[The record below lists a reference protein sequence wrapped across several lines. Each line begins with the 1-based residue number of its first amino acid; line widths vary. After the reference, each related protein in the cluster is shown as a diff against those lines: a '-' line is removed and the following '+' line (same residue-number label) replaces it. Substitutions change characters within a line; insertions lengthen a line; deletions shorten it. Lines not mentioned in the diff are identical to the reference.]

1 MSNSQIGF
9 IYNQIKT
16 IIQCNQNDLMRD
28 IFNSYGNKSGLSI
41 EELYFLYGGNKINP
55 DETLSQLAGEAT
67 DIQILVRSNV
77 EVSNKNKTKRSA
89 YIKCPQCE
97 KPATIKFSN
106 DYNITLFEKNHGAKK
121 INLADYNNTQIVDEE
136 EIKCSKCS
144 KSKSKQY
151 EGKFYYCFE
160 CEQNLCILCQS
171 MHKEHQNIVDYSL
184 KYFKCPQHHDQ
195 SFISYCL
202 DCKKNICLICGNQHE
217 GHNINVF
224 KSPFIEPNEENIENI
239 KKVNESVDNIID
251 LLSKFKEKLVAY
263 IQINEILNNNMSNM
277 IFNYENVES
286 MKNLINISFLKED
299 INQILSSNDFNKK
312 FRKIMSMYDVMIG
325 KSNKVINIDEV
336 RNEINQ
342 ETFKSTKDIKIFED
356 QDGINNGKSKTDSF
370 ILAKIKLKKILN
382 KAVK

>member
-97 KPATIKFSN
+97 KPATVEFSN

-144 KSKSKQY
+144 KSKAKQY

-217 GHNINVF
+217 GHNIDVF
-224 KSPFIEPNEENIENI
+224 KSPFI
-239 KKVNESVDNIID
+239 
-251 LLSKFKEKLVAY
+251 
-263 IQINEILNNNMSNM
+263 
-277 IFNYENVES
+277 
-286 MKNLINISFLKED
+286 
-299 INQILSSNDFNKK
+299 
-312 FRKIMSMYDVMIG
+312 
-325 KSNKVINIDEV
+325 
-336 RNEINQ
+336 
-342 ETFKSTKDIKIFED
+342 
-356 QDGINNGKSKTDSF
+356 
-370 ILAKIKLKKILN
+370 
-382 KAVK
+382 